1 MSFANILERLSH
13 VTTNYQQA
21 CYSDYKSIVVAIA
34 DGDEPNA
41 EHIRDIL
48 LANDKTVED
57 LHDDVKL
64 LLERR
69 ALRKQY
75 DVLPELHQRKAENE
89 QKIAEADQELEAA
102 KQRHNERT
110 APFYSRLYDI
120 NRGIKAANAAMQQLF
135 ETCNDEELIAELEQL
150 REEECREHERQR
162 NLDREIRELHGDA
175 EASRQ
180 ESTRTNLRSRKNEL
194 QAEAKSLDVQ
204 HRKLERELKKV
215 QKRSAQLEDSRKAL
229 MERMREV

>member
-1 MSFANILERLSH
+1 MSFANIVERLSQ

-57 LHDDVKL
+57 LQDDVKI

-102 KQRHNERT
+102 KQRHNEQT

-120 NRGIKAANAAMQQLF
+120 NRAIKVGLEAERQLF
-135 ETCNDEELIAELEQL
+135 QTCNDEELLAELKQHS
-150 REEECREHERQR
+150 EEEHHEHERQR
-162 NLDREIRELHGDA
+162 LLDGEIRELRRDA
-175 EASRQ
+175 ESCRQ
-180 ESTRTNLRSRKNEL
+180 ESTRTNLRSRQNEL
-194 QAEAKSLDVQ
+194 QAEEKSLDVQ
-204 HRKLERELKKV
+204 RRKLERELTKV